1 MMRVNSISNNI
12 SFKSGYRELDTVV
25 KRPDFSVIKALDNAR
40 PYLKSIGNAMP
51 ENRDLVI
58 AVTDDACDTFL
69 CAYDYNRKN
78 HKTKLLA
85 KENEHTM
92 TEHGLDFVQNVF
104 EGIKKNDKKEFKE
117 IAGDFVLSLKRI
129 MWEQHPIE
137 PLNLQPDP
145 DWDPHPAC
153 CDD

>member
-1 MMRVNSISNNI
+1 MRVNSI
-12 SFKSGYRELDTVV
+12 SFKSGYREQETVL
-25 KRPDFSVIKALDNAR
+25 KYPPCIITEKALDNAR
-40 PYLKSIGNAMP
+40 PYLKRIGTVMP
-51 ENRDLVI
+51 YPRELYITVH
-58 AVTDDACDTFL
+58 DDGCDTFL
-69 CAYDYNRKN
+69 SAYDYNRKN
-78 HKTKLLA
+78 HKAKLLA
-85 KENEHTM
+85 RGNEHTL
-92 TEHGLDFVQNVF
+92 TEHGLDFVQKVF
-104 EGIKKNDKKEFKE
+104 EGLKKNDKKEFKE